1 MRRSEP
7 NTSVH
12 SSKGRLVVT
21 RVAEAVAQVV
31 AVCHEQFRSDPCPEA
46 FEEAELRVRETMN
59 ALACELLGA
68 VIEKRDDGASRIER
82 DGQSWFRVAA
92 TPRTIMTS
100 LGPLTYRRARYRT
113 STAPAHG
120 GLPGAVTAAIY
131 STVLARPSRSGPT
144 RFRYAGESQSL
155 SRRRARADA
164 EEGVPA
170 RFRIHAIPETDMH
183 DPERDIRD
191 IPLSQLELSPD
202 NVRKTPADDSAF
214 TELKASIAAHG
225 LLENLIAHAMGLGAD
240 GIGRYAV
247 IAGGRRL
254 AAMQALAAEG
264 TLDED
269 HPVPCRM
276 IGDIVTAEEVSLA
289 ENSVRAAMH
298 PADQVEAF
306 RRLADA
312 GSTAAAIA
320 ARFGVSE
327 RTVEK
332 RLRLGNAAPVL
343 LEAYRA
349 GEIDLDT
356 LMAFAVTTNQARQ
369 SAVWETVSQQGY
381 RPGAWQIKR
390 LLTEDRVPA
399 TSAIVR
405 FVGIE
410 AYEATGGKIDR
421 DLFAE
426 EDERGIW
433 FDDPDLLN
441 KLAIDSLQVAAR
453 ELETRWKWAEARLDV
468 DWSATAAF
476 GRVRPQPAEPTD
488 GEKAEIERLRTRN
501 DELANMDDDGWT
513 EELVEEADANETR
526 LDEIEA
532 TIEARAVYRREDI
545 AIAGCIATVGNDGEL
560 KLIQGLVRPEDM
572 PARESND
579 ANMAGQDD
587 TGDGESA
594 SSSIEAP
601 TLAAPLASLGDAEAE
616 ARKEAGVGIGLADD
630 LRAIRTAIVKSQL
643 ACDFEAAFDLL
654 LFQLARGV
662 FASGYHDDALD
673 IRATETPDRPAM
685 RVNDDAFGTI
695 NVGEKHLEIDRATQK
710 LDWTGLSDTEAFA
723 ELRALPERD
732 KRTLFASCV
741 ARTLKGQLAFEPKA
755 RPEVEATV
763 ARLDI
768 DFAAA
773 VRGNRDQLWTAD
785 LLWSRLR
792 KDRILAV
799 ARETL
804 GETWAQAEAKHKKA
818 DIAKAMQDAFA
829 HGGDVPAG
837 VTAEGRAAAIAWT
850 PPGFRAF
857 DTGAVDDSALA
868 DDEGTTAPEPQPS
881 KIDTPLE
888 NALEHS
894 SVDPSGA
901 DGEARQDDATEADA
915 LPGDD
920 PEPTPVEA
928 TRPINVSV
936 PGIVESIDAPAV
948 AERRAAAIASAMNA
962 DATLPVAASAPEVA
976 GPPAADAGG
985 HDVSVEREQVLAP
998 PRGNGHDN
1006 GAELLEIPAFLRRG

>member
-1 MRRSEP
+1 
-7 NTSVH
+7 
-12 SSKGRLVVT
+12 
-21 RVAEAVAQVV
+21 
-31 AVCHEQFRSDPCPEA
+31 
-46 FEEAELRVRETMN
+46 
-59 ALACELLGA
+59 
-68 VIEKRDDGASRIER
+68 
-82 DGQSWFRVAA
+82 
-92 TPRTIMTS
+92 
-100 LGPLTYRRARYRT
+100 
-113 STAPAHG
+113 
-120 GLPGAVTAAIY
+120 
-131 STVLARPSRSGPT
+131 
-144 RFRYAGESQSL
+144 
-155 SRRRARADA
+155 
-164 EEGVPA
+164 
-170 RFRIHAIPETDMH
+170 MH
-183 DPERDIRD
+183 DPESAIRD

-202 NVRKTPADDSAF
+202 NVRKTPADTSAF

-225 LLENLIAHAMGLGAD
+225 LLENLIARAMEPGTDCGA
-240 GIGRYAV
+240 RYAV

-264 TLDED
+264 ALEED

-276 IGDIVTAEEVSLA
+276 IGAIVAAEEVSLA

-349 GEIDLDT
+349 GEIDLET
-356 LMAFAVTTNQARQ
+356 LMAFAVTTDKARQ

-399 TSAIVR
+399 TSAIAR
-405 FVGIE
+405 FIGIE
-410 AYEATGGKIDR
+410 AYETAGGGIDR

-441 KLAIDSLQVAAR
+441 KLAMDSLQAAAR

-501 DELANMDDDGWT
+501 DELANMNDDGWT
-513 EELVEEADANETR
+513 EELVEEAEGNEER

-532 TIEARAVYRREDI
+532 TIEARAIYRRENI

-572 PARESND
+572 PAREAGD
-579 ANMAGQDD
+579 ADADGHDD

-594 SSSIEAP
+594 NSGINAP
-601 TLAAPLASLGDAEAE
+601 IFMAPLASPGDAEAE

-654 LFQLARGV
+654 LFQLARSV
-662 FASGYHDDALD
+662 FTSGYHDDALD
-673 IRATETPDRPAM
+673 IRATDTPDRPVM
-685 RVNDDAFGTI
+685 RVNDDAFGTV
-695 NVGEKHLEIDRATQK
+695 NVGQKHLEIDRAGQK
-710 LDWTGLSDTEAFA
+710 LDWTGLPDAEGFD

-773 VRGNRDQLWTAD
+773 VRGNRDQVWTAD

-792 KDRILAV
+792 KDRILAI
-799 ARETL
+799 ARKTL
-804 GETWAQAEAKHKKA
+804 GETWAQAEAKQKKA

-837 VTAEGRAAAIAWT
+837 ITAEGRAAAIAWT

-857 DTGAVDDSALA
+857 DTGAVDDEGAPS
-868 DDEGTTAPEPQPS
+868 DEGTAAPDPQPA
-881 KIDTPLE
+881 KADTPLE
-888 NALEHS
+888 DAPLGNTPEENGNDADGGA
-894 SVDPSGA
+894 DPSGA
-901 DGEARQDDATEADA
+901 DSDTSQSR
-915 LPGDD
+915 D
-920 PEPTPVEA
+920 PEAGAPADNVADPVPVEA
-928 TRPINVSV
+928 QKPMNVGVHSV
-936 PGIVESIDAPAV
+936 IESIDAPAV
-948 AERRAAAIASAMNA
+948 AERRADALASAVHA
-962 DATLPVAASAPEVA
+962 DAAPPVAASAPE
-976 GPPAADAGG
+976 AADSTAGDAIAGRG

-1006 GAELLEIPAFLRRG
+1006 KAELLEIPAFLRRG

>member
-1 MRRSEP
+1 
-7 NTSVH
+7 
-12 SSKGRLVVT
+12 
-21 RVAEAVAQVV
+21 
-31 AVCHEQFRSDPCPEA
+31 
-46 FEEAELRVRETMN
+46 
-59 ALACELLGA
+59 
-68 VIEKRDDGASRIER
+68 
-82 DGQSWFRVAA
+82 
-92 TPRTIMTS
+92 
-100 LGPLTYRRARYRT
+100 
-113 STAPAHG
+113 
-120 GLPGAVTAAIY
+120 
-131 STVLARPSRSGPT
+131 
-144 RFRYAGESQSL
+144 
-155 SRRRARADA
+155 
-164 EEGVPA
+164 
-170 RFRIHAIPETDMH
+170 MH
-183 DPERDIRD
+183 DPEHNIRA
-191 IPLSQLELSPD
+191 IPLSQLELSPG
-202 NVRKTPADDSAF
+202 NVRKTPADASAF
-214 TELKASIAAHG
+214 TELKASITAHG
-225 LLENLIAHAMGLGAD
+225 LLENLIARAMEPGTDCVA
-240 GIGRYAV
+240 RYAV

-264 TLDED
+264 ALDED

-276 IGDIVTAEEVSLA
+276 IEDIVAAEEVSLA
-289 ENSVRAAMH
+289 ENVVRAAMH

-306 RRLADA
+306 RQLADA
-312 GSTAAAIA
+312 GSTAAAIG

-356 LMAFAVTTNQARQ
+356 LMAFAVTTDQARQ
-369 SAVWETVSQQGY
+369 STVWETVSQQGY
-381 RPGAWQIKR
+381 RPGAWQIKQ
-390 LLTEDRVPA
+390 LLTEDRVSA
-399 TSAIVR
+399 TSAIAR

-410 AYEATGGKIDR
+410 AYEAAGGKIDR

-441 KLAIDSLQVAAR
+441 QLAMDSLQVAAR

-468 DWSATAAF
+468 DWSATASF

-488 GEKAEIERLRTRN
+488 EEKAEIERLRTRN

-532 TIEARAVYRREDI
+532 MIEARAVYRCEDI
-545 AIAGCIATVGNDGEL
+545 AIAGCIATIGNDGEL
-560 KLIQGLVRPEDM
+560 KLIQGLVRPEDI
-572 PARESND
+572 PAREAGD
-579 ANMAGQDD
+579 ANMTGQDD
-587 TGDGESA
+587 TSDGESA
-594 SSSIEAP
+594 SSGIEAP
-601 TLAAPLASLGDAEAE
+601 TLAAPLASPGDAEAE

-643 ACDFEAAFDLL
+643 ACDFDAAFDLL
-654 LFQLARGV
+654 LFQLARSV
-662 FASGYHDDALD
+662 FTSGYHDDALD
-673 IRATETPDRPAM
+673 IRAAETPDRPAM

-695 NVGEKHLEIDRATQK
+695 NVGEKHLEIDRAGQK
-710 LDWTGLSDTEAFA
+710 LDWAGLPDDEAFA

-768 DFAAA
+768 DFAVA
-773 VRGNRDQLWTAD
+773 VRGNRDQIWTAD

-792 KDRILAV
+792 KDRILAI

-804 GETWAQAEAKHKKA
+804 GETWAQAEAKQKKA
-818 DIAKAMQDAFA
+818 DIARAMQEAFA
-829 HGGDVPAG
+829 HGDGVPAG

-857 DTGAVDDSALA
+857 DIGAVDDSALV

-881 KIDTPLE
+881 KIDMPSVH
-888 NALEHS
+888 ALEHS

-928 TRPINVSV
+928 PQPMNARVQSL
-936 PGIVESIDAPAV
+936 VESIDAPAV
-948 AERRAAAIASAMNA
+948 PERRAAALALNVNA
-962 DATLPVAASAPEVA
+962 DATP
-976 GPPAADAGG
+976 
-985 HDVSVEREQVLAP
+985 SVEREQVLAP
-998 PRGNGHDN
+998 RRGNGHDN
-1006 GAELLEIPAFLRRG
+1006 KAELLEIPAFLRRG

>member
-1 MRRSEP
+1 
-7 NTSVH
+7 
-12 SSKGRLVVT
+12 
-21 RVAEAVAQVV
+21 
-31 AVCHEQFRSDPCPEA
+31 
-46 FEEAELRVRETMN
+46 
-59 ALACELLGA
+59 
-68 VIEKRDDGASRIER
+68 
-82 DGQSWFRVAA
+82 
-92 TPRTIMTS
+92 
-100 LGPLTYRRARYRT
+100 
-113 STAPAHG
+113 
-120 GLPGAVTAAIY
+120 
-131 STVLARPSRSGPT
+131 
-144 RFRYAGESQSL
+144 
-155 SRRRARADA
+155 
-164 EEGVPA
+164 
-170 RFRIHAIPETDMH
+170 MH

-191 IPLSQLELSPD
+191 IPLSQLELSPC
-202 NVRKTPADDSAF
+202 NVRKTPADASAF

-225 LLENLIAHAMGLGAD
+225 LLENLIARAMEPGPD
-240 GIGRYAV
+240 GPGRYAV

-254 AAMQALAAEG
+254 AAMQALADEG
-264 TLDED
+264 ALEED

-276 IGDIVTAEEVSLA
+276 IGGIVAAEEVSLA
-289 ENSVRAAMH
+289 ENMVRAAMH

-349 GEIDLDT
+349 GGIDLET
-356 LMAFAVTTNQARQ
+356 LMAFAVTTDQARQ

-399 TSAIVR
+399 TSAVAR
-405 FVGIE
+405 FVGTQ
-410 AYEATGGKIDR
+410 AYEEAGGRIDR

-441 KLAIDSLQVAAR
+441 KLAMDSLQAAAK
-453 ELETRWKWAEARLDV
+453 ELETRWKWAEARLDM
-468 DWSATAAF
+468 DWGATASF

-488 GEKAEIERLRTRN
+488 GEKAEIERLRIRN
-501 DELANMDDDGWT
+501 NELANMDDDGWT
-513 EELVEEADANETR
+513 GELVEEAESNETR

-532 TIEARAVYRREDI
+532 MIEARAVYRREDI
-545 AIAGCIATVGNDGEL
+545 AIAGCIATIGNDGEF

-572 PARESND
+572 PAHASED
-579 ANMAGQDD
+579 ADAARQDD

-594 SSSIEAP
+594 KSGIEAP
-601 TLAAPLASLGDAEAE
+601 TLAAPLAFFSDAEAE

-643 ACDFEAAFDLL
+643 ACDFYAAFDLL
-654 LFQLARGV
+654 LFQLARSV
-662 FASGYHDDALD
+662 FTIGYHDGALD
-673 IRATETPDRPAM
+673 IRAAETPDRPAM
-685 RVNDDAFGTI
+685 RVNDDAFGDI
-695 NVGEKHLEIDRATQK
+695 NVGEKHLEIDRAAQK

-723 ELRALPERD
+723 ELRALPVRD

-773 VRGNRDQLWTAD
+773 VRGNRDQVWTAD

-792 KDRILAV
+792 KDRILAI

-804 GETWAQAEAKHKKA
+804 GEIWAQEHARPKKA

-829 HGGDVPAG
+829 HGGGVPAG

-857 DTGAVDDSALA
+857 DTGAVDDEGAASN
-868 DDEGTTAPEPQPS
+868 EGTAAPDPQPAAADAQLEDAPPGNAPE
-881 KIDTPLE
+881 DGG
-888 NALEHS
+888 A
-894 SVDPSGA
+894 DPSGV
-901 DGEARQDDATEADA
+901 DAETSQAGNPQAGA
-915 LPGDD
+915 LPNNNAD
-920 PEPTPVEA
+920 PVPVEA
-928 TRPINVSV
+928 QQPMNARVHS
-936 PGIVESIDAPAV
+936 IVESIDAPAV
-948 AERRAAAIASAMNA
+948 AKRRTAAPASAVNA
-962 DATLPVAASAPEVA
+962 DATPSLAASAREAAAPPAGEAGASDHDAVRITVA
-976 GPPAADAGG
+976 GGG
-985 HDVSVEREQVLAP
+985 QDVSAERGQVLAP
-998 PRGNGHDN
+998 PRGNGRDN
-1006 GAELLEIPAFLRRG
+1006 GAGLLEIPAFLRRG

>member
-1 MRRSEP
+1 M
-7 NTSVH
+7 
-12 SSKGRLVVT
+12 
-21 RVAEAVAQVV
+21 
-31 AVCHEQFRSDPCPEA
+31 
-46 FEEAELRVRETMN
+46 
-59 ALACELLGA
+59 
-68 VIEKRDDGASRIER
+68 
-82 DGQSWFRVAA
+82 
-92 TPRTIMTS
+92 
-100 LGPLTYRRARYRT
+100 
-113 STAPAHG
+113 
-120 GLPGAVTAAIY
+120 
-131 STVLARPSRSGPT
+131 
-144 RFRYAGESQSL
+144 
-155 SRRRARADA
+155 
-164 EEGVPA
+164 
-170 RFRIHAIPETDMH
+170 
-183 DPERDIRD
+183 
-191 IPLSQLELSPD
+191 
-202 NVRKTPADDSAF
+202 
-214 TELKASIAAHG
+214 
-225 LLENLIAHAMGLGAD
+225 
-240 GIGRYAV
+240 
-247 IAGGRRL
+247 
-254 AAMQALAAEG
+254 
-264 TLDED
+264 DED

-276 IGDIVTAEEVSLA
+276 IGSIVAAEEVSLA

-349 GEIDLDT
+349 GEIDLET
-356 LMAFAVTTNQARQ
+356 LMAFAVTTDQARQ

-399 TSAIVR
+399 TSAIAR

-410 AYEATGGKIDR
+410 AYEAAGGRIDR

-441 KLAIDSLQVAAR
+441 KLAMDSLQVAAR

-488 GEKAEIERLRTRN
+488 EEKAEIERLRTRN

-532 TIEARAVYRREDI
+532 MIEARAVYRREDI
-545 AIAGCIATVGNDGEL
+545 AIAGCIATIGNDGEL

-572 PARESND
+572 PAREADD
-579 ANMAGQDD
+579 AGAAGHDD
-587 TGDGESA
+587 TGDEENTISG
-594 SSSIEAP
+594 IDAP
-601 TLAAPLASLGDAEAE
+601 TFVAPLASPGDAEAE

-654 LFQLARGV
+654 LFQLARSV
-662 FASGYHDDALD
+662 FTSGYHDDALD
-673 IRATETPDRPAM
+673 IRATETSDRPAM
-685 RVNDDAFGTI
+685 RINDDAFGTI
-695 NVGEKHLEIDRATQK
+695 NVGEKHLEIDRAAQK

-723 ELRALPERD
+723 ELRVLPERD

-763 ARLDI
+763 ARLGI

-773 VRGNRDQLWTAD
+773 VRGNRDQVWTAD

-792 KDRILAV
+792 KDRILAI

-804 GETWAQAEAKHKKA
+804 GETWAQTEAKQKKA
-818 DIAKAMQDAFA
+818 EIAKAMQDAFA
-829 HGGDVPAG
+829 HGNGVPAG

-857 DTGAVDDSALA
+857 DSGTVDDEGAAS
-868 DDEGTTAPEPQPS
+868 DEGTTAPEPQPTVA
-881 KIDTPLE
+881 DTPLGDAPE
-888 NALEHS
+888 
-894 SVDPSGA
+894 D
-901 DGEARQDDATEADA
+901 DGDDADSDTSQSGDPQAGAPADNVA
-915 LPGDD
+915 DLAQ
-920 PEPTPVEA
+920 VEA
-928 TRPINVSV
+928 QQPMNARVHSV
-936 PGIVESIDAPAV
+936 VESIDAPAV
-948 AERRAAAIASAMNA
+948 AERRAAALASAVNA
-962 DATLPVAASAPEVA
+962 DTTPPVAASAPEAA
-976 GPPAADAGG
+976 GAGDHDAMRITIAGG
-985 HDVSVEREQVLAP
+985 GSNVPVEPEQVMAP
-998 PRGNGHDN
+998 PRGNGHGN
-1006 GAELLEIPAFLRRG
+1006 KAELLEIPAFLRRG

>member
-1 MRRSEP
+1 
-7 NTSVH
+7 
-12 SSKGRLVVT
+12 
-21 RVAEAVAQVV
+21 
-31 AVCHEQFRSDPCPEA
+31 
-46 FEEAELRVRETMN
+46 
-59 ALACELLGA
+59 
-68 VIEKRDDGASRIER
+68 
-82 DGQSWFRVAA
+82 
-92 TPRTIMTS
+92 
-100 LGPLTYRRARYRT
+100 
-113 STAPAHG
+113 
-120 GLPGAVTAAIY
+120 
-131 STVLARPSRSGPT
+131 
-144 RFRYAGESQSL
+144 
-155 SRRRARADA
+155 
-164 EEGVPA
+164 
-170 RFRIHAIPETDMH
+170 MH
-183 DPERDIRD
+183 DPECDIRD
-191 IPLSQLELSPD
+191 IQLSQLELSPD
-202 NVRKTPADDSAF
+202 NVRRTPADASAF

-225 LLENLIAHAMGLGAD
+225 LLENLIARSMEPGPDGA
-240 GIGRYAV
+240 GRYSV

-264 TLDED
+264 ALDED

-276 IGDIVTAEEVSLA
+276 IGGIVAAEEVSLA

-356 LMAFAVTTNQARQ
+356 LMAFAVTTDHVRQ
-369 SAVWETVSQQGY
+369 SAVWEAVSQQGY

-390 LLTEDRVPA
+390 LLTEDRVSA
-399 TSAIVR
+399 TSAIAR
-405 FVGIE
+405 FVGLE
-410 AYEATGGKIDR
+410 AYEAAGGRIDR
-421 DLFAE
+421 DLFAW

-433 FDDPDLLN
+433 LDDPDLLN
-441 KLAIDSLQVAAR
+441 KLAMDSLQAAAR
-453 ELETRWKWAEARLDV
+453 ELKTRWKWAESRLDV

-476 GRVRPQPAEPTD
+476 GRMRPQPAEPTD

-501 DELANMDDDGWT
+501 DALANMDDDGWT
-513 EELVEEADANETR
+513 EQLVEEVDANETR

-545 AIAGCIATVGNDGEL
+545 AIAWCIATVGNGGEF

-572 PARESND
+572 PARE
-579 ANMAGQDD
+579 AGAAGHDD
-587 TGDGESA
+587 TGDEKNTISG
-594 SSSIEAP
+594 IDAP
-601 TLAAPLASLGDAEAE
+601 TFVATLASPGDAEAE
-616 ARKEAGVGIGLADD
+616 ARKVAGVGIGLADD

-643 ACDFEAAFDLL
+643 ACDFETAFDLL
-654 LFQLARGV
+654 LFQLARSV
-662 FASGYHDDALD
+662 FTNGYHDGALD
-673 IRATETPDRPAM
+673 IRAAETPDRPAM

-695 NVGEKHLEIDRATQK
+695 NVGEKHLEIDRAAQK
-710 LDWTGLSDTEAFA
+710 LNWAGLPDAEAFA

-732 KRTLFASCV
+732 KQILFASCV

-773 VRGNRDQLWTAD
+773 VRGNRDQVWTAD

-792 KDRILAV
+792 KDRILAI

-804 GETWAQAEAKHKKA
+804 GETWAQAEAKQKKA
-818 DIAKAMQDAFA
+818 EIAKAMQDAFA

-857 DTGAVDDSALA
+857 DAGIVDDSGPA
-868 DDEGTTAPEPQPS
+868 DDPGTTAPEPQPTVA
-881 KIDTPLE
+881 DTPLGGTPE
-888 NALEHS
+888 DDDVNGGP
-894 SVDPSGA
+894 DPSGVDAETPQAGAPEDGTLPDNDA
-901 DGEARQDDATEADA
+901 D
-915 LPGDD
+915 PV
-920 PEPTPVEA
+920 PVEA
-928 TRPINVSV
+928 PRPMNARVHSV
-936 PGIVESIDAPAV
+936 VESIDAPAV
-948 AERRAAAIASAMNA
+948 AERRATALASAANA
-962 DATLPVAASAPEVA
+962 DATPPIAASAPE
-976 GPPAADAGG
+976 AADHDAGRITIAGG
-985 HDVSVEREQVLAP
+985 GHEVSVEREQVLAP

-1006 GAELLEIPAFLRRG
+1006 GAALLEIPTFLRRG

>member
-1 MRRSEP
+1 
-7 NTSVH
+7 
-12 SSKGRLVVT
+12 
-21 RVAEAVAQVV
+21 
-31 AVCHEQFRSDPCPEA
+31 
-46 FEEAELRVRETMN
+46 
-59 ALACELLGA
+59 
-68 VIEKRDDGASRIER
+68 
-82 DGQSWFRVAA
+82 
-92 TPRTIMTS
+92 
-100 LGPLTYRRARYRT
+100 
-113 STAPAHG
+113 
-120 GLPGAVTAAIY
+120 
-131 STVLARPSRSGPT
+131 
-144 RFRYAGESQSL
+144 
-155 SRRRARADA
+155 
-164 EEGVPA
+164 
-170 RFRIHAIPETDMH
+170 MH

-202 NVRKTPADDSAF
+202 NVRKTPADASAF

-225 LLENLIAHAMGLGAD
+225 LLENLIARAMGPGAD

-254 AAMQALAAEG
+254 ATMQALAAEG
-264 TLDED
+264 ALDED

-276 IGDIVTAEEVSLA
+276 IGSIVAAEEVSLA

-349 GEIDLDT
+349 GEIDLET
-356 LMAFAVTTNQARQ
+356 LMAFAVTTDRARQ
-369 SAVWETVSQQGY
+369 SVVWETVSQQGY

-405 FVGIE
+405 FVGLE
-410 AYEATGGKIDR
+410 AYEAAGGRIDR

-433 FDDPDLLN
+433 FDDPNLLN
-441 KLAIDSLQVAAR
+441 KLAMDSLQAAAR

-488 GEKAEIERLRTRN
+488 EEKAEIERLRTRN

-513 EELVEEADANETR
+513 EELVEEAEGNEEQ

-532 TIEARAVYRREDI
+532 TIEARAIYRREDI

-560 KLIQGLVRPEDM
+560 KLIQGLVKPEDM
-572 PARESND
+572 PAREAGD
-579 ANMAGQDD
+579 AAAAEHGD
-587 TGDGESA
+587 TADGEETFSG
-594 SSSIEAP
+594 IDVP
-601 TLAAPLASLGDAEAE
+601 TFVAPLASPGDAEAE
-616 ARKEAGVGIGLADD
+616 ARKEAGVDIGLADN

-654 LFQLARGV
+654 LFQIARSV
-662 FASGYHDDALD
+662 FTTGYHDGALD
-673 IRATETPDRPAM
+673 IRAAETPDRPAM
-685 RVNDDAFGTI
+685 RVNDDAFGDI
-695 NVGEKHLEIDRATQK
+695 NVGEKHLEIDRAAQK
-710 LDWTGLSDTEAFA
+710 LDWTDLPDDEAFA
-723 ELRALPERD
+723 ELRALPQQD

-755 RPEVEATV
+755 RAEVEATV
-763 ARLDI
+763 ARLGI

-773 VRGNRDQLWTAD
+773 VRGNRNQVWTAD

-792 KDRILAV
+792 KDRILTI

-804 GETWAQAEAKHKKA
+804 GETWAQAEAKQKKA
-818 DIAKAMQDAFA
+818 EIARAMQEAFA
-829 HGGDVPAG
+829 HGDGVPAG

-857 DTGAVDDSALA
+857 DTVAVDDNDTGDVEGATSAEQQQVATDTPVDDAAEGSGDDA
-868 DDEGTTAPEPQPS
+868 DGVADPSAVNNGASQAGAPEG
-881 KIDTPLE
+881 
-888 NALEHS
+888 
-894 SVDPSGA
+894 GA
-901 DGEARQDDATEADA
+901 T
-915 LPGDD
+915 PGDNA
-920 PEPTPVEA
+920 EPVPVEA
-928 TRPINVSV
+928 PQRMNAGVHSV
-936 PGIVESIDAPAV
+936 VESIDAPAV
-948 AERRAAAIASAMNA
+948 AERRAAALASAMNA
-962 DATLPVAASAPEVA
+962 EATPPVAASAPEA
-976 GPPAADAGG
+976 ADPPAGDAIAGGG

-998 PRGNGHDN
+998 PRGNGRDN
-1006 GAELLEIPAFLRRG
+1006 KAELLEIPAFLRRG

>member
-1 MRRSEP
+1 
-7 NTSVH
+7 
-12 SSKGRLVVT
+12 
-21 RVAEAVAQVV
+21 
-31 AVCHEQFRSDPCPEA
+31 
-46 FEEAELRVRETMN
+46 
-59 ALACELLGA
+59 
-68 VIEKRDDGASRIER
+68 
-82 DGQSWFRVAA
+82 
-92 TPRTIMTS
+92 
-100 LGPLTYRRARYRT
+100 
-113 STAPAHG
+113 
-120 GLPGAVTAAIY
+120 
-131 STVLARPSRSGPT
+131 
-144 RFRYAGESQSL
+144 
-155 SRRRARADA
+155 
-164 EEGVPA
+164 
-170 RFRIHAIPETDMH
+170 MH

-191 IPLSQLELSPD
+191 IPLSQLELSPC
-202 NVRKTPADDSAF
+202 NVRKTPADASAF

-225 LLENLIAHAMGLGAD
+225 LLENLIARSMEPGSD
-240 GIGRYAV
+240 GPGRYAV

-264 TLDED
+264 ALEED

-276 IGDIVTAEEVSLA
+276 IGGIVAAEEVSLA
-289 ENSVRAAMH
+289 ENTVRAAMH

-349 GEIDLDT
+349 GEIDLET
-356 LMAFAVTTNQARQ
+356 LMAFAVTTDQARQ
-369 SAVWETVSQQGY
+369 TAVWAAVSQQGY

-390 LLTEDRVPA
+390 LLTEDRVSA
-399 TSAIVR
+399 TSAIAR

-410 AYEATGGKIDR
+410 AYEAAGGSIDR

-441 KLAIDSLQVAAR
+441 KLAMDSLQVAAR
-453 ELETRWKWAEARLDV
+453 ELKTRWKWTEARLDV
-468 DWSATAAF
+468 DWSATACY

-532 TIEARAVYRREDI
+532 TIEARAVYRCEDI
-545 AIAGCIATVGNDGEL
+545 AIAGCIATIGNDGEL

-572 PARESND
+572 PAREPND

-601 TLAAPLASLGDAEAE
+601 TLAAPLASPGDAEAE

-643 ACDFEAAFDLL
+643 TCDFDAAFDLL

-662 FASGYHDDALD
+662 FTNGYHDDALD
-673 IRATETPDRPAM
+673 IRAAETPDRPAM

-695 NVGEKHLEIDRATQK
+695 NVGEKHLELDRAGQK
-710 LDWTGLSDTEAFA
+710 LDWTGLSDDEAFA

-732 KRTLFASCV
+732 KRALFASCV
-741 ARTLKGQLAFEPKA
+741 ARTLRGQLAFEPKA

-773 VRGNRDQLWTAD
+773 VRGNNDQVWTAD

-792 KDRILAV
+792 TDRILAI
-799 ARETL
+799 ARGTL
-804 GETWAQAEAKHKKA
+804 GETWTQAKTKQKKA

-829 HGGDVPAG
+829 HGDGVPAG
-837 VTAEGRAAAIAWT
+837 ITAEGRAAAIAWT

-857 DTGAVDDSALA
+857 DTGTVDDSGAA
-868 DDEGTTAPEPQPS
+868 DDPGTTAPEPQPTVA
-881 KIDTPLE
+881 DTPLGGTPE
-888 NALEHS
+888 DDGDDVNGGP
-894 SVDPSGA
+894 DPSGVDA
-901 DGEARQDDATEADA
+901 DTPQAGAPEDGTLPDNDA
-915 LPGDD
+915 D
-920 PEPTPVEA
+920 PVPVEA
-928 TRPINVSV
+928 PRPMNARVHSV
-936 PGIVESIDAPAV
+936 VESIDAPAV
-948 AERRAAAIASAMNA
+948 AERRAAALASNVNA
-962 DATLPVAASAPEVA
+962 DATP
-976 GPPAADAGG
+976 
-985 HDVSVEREQVLAP
+985 SVEREQVLAP

-1006 GAELLEIPAFLRRG
+1006 KAELLEIPAFLRRG

>member
-1 MRRSEP
+1 
-7 NTSVH
+7 
-12 SSKGRLVVT
+12 
-21 RVAEAVAQVV
+21 
-31 AVCHEQFRSDPCPEA
+31 
-46 FEEAELRVRETMN
+46 
-59 ALACELLGA
+59 
-68 VIEKRDDGASRIER
+68 
-82 DGQSWFRVAA
+82 
-92 TPRTIMTS
+92 
-100 LGPLTYRRARYRT
+100 
-113 STAPAHG
+113 
-120 GLPGAVTAAIY
+120 
-131 STVLARPSRSGPT
+131 
-144 RFRYAGESQSL
+144 
-155 SRRRARADA
+155 
-164 EEGVPA
+164 
-170 RFRIHAIPETDMH
+170 MH
-183 DPERDIRD
+183 DPEREIRD

-202 NVRKTPADDSAF
+202 NVRKTPADAAAF
-214 TELKASIAAHG
+214 TELKASITAHG
-225 LLENLIAHAMGLGAD
+225 LLENLIARSMGPGTDCVA
-240 GIGRYAV
+240 RYAV

-264 TLDED
+264 ALEED

-276 IGDIVTAEEVSLA
+276 IVGIVVAEEVSLA

-343 LEAYRA
+343 LEAYRV

-356 LMAFAVTTNQARQ
+356 LMAFAVTTDHARQ

-390 LLTEDRVPA
+390 LLTEDRVSA
-399 TSAIVR
+399 TSAIAR

-410 AYEATGGKIDR
+410 AYEAAGGKIDR

-441 KLAIDSLQVAAR
+441 KLAMDSLQVAAR

-488 GEKAEIERLRTRN
+488 EEKAEIERLRTRN
-501 DELANMDDDGWT
+501 DELANTDDEDWT

-545 AIAGCIATVGNDGEL
+545 AIAGCIATIGNDGEL

-572 PARESND
+572 PAHASED
-579 ANMAGQDD
+579 ADAAGQDD
-587 TGDGESA
+587 TGDGEYTIYG
-594 SSSIEAP
+594 IEAP
-601 TLAAPLASLGDAEAE
+601 TLAAPLASSVDVEAE

-643 ACDFEAAFDLL
+643 ACDFDAAFDLL
-654 LFQLARGV
+654 LFQFARGV
-662 FASGYHDDALD
+662 FTNGYHDDALD
-673 IRATETPDRPAM
+673 IRAAETPNRPAM

-710 LDWTGLSDTEAFA
+710 LNWAGLPDDEAFA

-792 KDRILAV
+792 KDRILAI

-804 GETWAQAEAKHKKA
+804 GETWAQAEAKQKKA

-829 HGGDVPAG
+829 HGDDVPAG

-857 DTGAVDDSALA
+857 DTGTVDDEGAAS
-868 DDEGTTAPEPQPS
+868 DKGTTAPEPQPTVA
-881 KIDTPLE
+881 DTPLGGTPE
-888 NALEHS
+888 DDGDDADGGA
-894 SVDPSGA
+894 DPSGA
-901 DGEARQDDATEADA
+901 DSDTSQSGDPKAGAPADNVADPAPAEAQQPMNAR
-915 LPGDD
+915 
-920 PEPTPVEA
+920 VH
-928 TRPINVSV
+928 SV
-936 PGIVESIDAPAV
+936 VESIDAPAV
-948 AERRAAAIASAMNA
+948 AECRAAALASGMNA
-962 DATLPVAASAPEVA
+962 DATPPVAASAPETA
-976 GPPAADAGG
+976 DPPAGD
-985 HDVSVEREQVLAP
+985 VLAP
-998 PRGNGHDN
+998 PRGNGRDDN
-1006 GAELLEIPAFLRRG
+1006 AGLLEIPAFLRRG

>member
-1 MRRSEP
+1 
-7 NTSVH
+7 
-12 SSKGRLVVT
+12 
-21 RVAEAVAQVV
+21 
-31 AVCHEQFRSDPCPEA
+31 
-46 FEEAELRVRETMN
+46 
-59 ALACELLGA
+59 
-68 VIEKRDDGASRIER
+68 
-82 DGQSWFRVAA
+82 
-92 TPRTIMTS
+92 
-100 LGPLTYRRARYRT
+100 
-113 STAPAHG
+113 
-120 GLPGAVTAAIY
+120 
-131 STVLARPSRSGPT
+131 
-144 RFRYAGESQSL
+144 
-155 SRRRARADA
+155 
-164 EEGVPA
+164 
-170 RFRIHAIPETDMH
+170 MH

-191 IPLSQLELSPD
+191 IPLSQLELSPG
-202 NVRKTPADDSAF
+202 NVRKTPADASAF

-225 LLENLIAHAMGLGAD
+225 LLENLIACSMGPGAD
-240 GIGRYAV
+240 GIARYAV

-264 TLDED
+264 ALDED

-276 IGDIVTAEEVSLA
+276 IGSIVAAEEVSLA
-289 ENSVRAAMH
+289 ENVVRAAMH
-298 PADQVEAF
+298 PADQIEAF

-349 GEIDLDT
+349 GEIDLET
-356 LMAFAVTTNQARQ
+356 LMAFAVTTDHARQ
-369 SAVWETVSQQGY
+369 SAVWAAVSQQGY
-381 RPGAWQIKR
+381 RPGAWQIRR
-390 LLTEDRVPA
+390 LLTEDQVPA
-399 TSAIVR
+399 SSAIAR

-410 AYEATGGKIDR
+410 AYEAAGGRIDR

-441 KLAIDSLQVAAR
+441 KLAMDSLQAAAR

-468 DWSATAAF
+468 DWSATASF

-513 EELVEEADANETR
+513 EELVEKAESNETR

-532 TIEARAVYRREDI
+532 MIEARAVYRREDI

-572 PARESND
+572 PACESKD
-579 ANMAGQDD
+579 ANMAVQDD

-601 TLAAPLASLGDAEAE
+601 TLAAPIASPGDAEAE

-643 ACDFEAAFDLL
+643 ACDFDVAFDLL

-662 FASGYHDDALD
+662 FTNGYHDDALD
-673 IRATETPDRPAM
+673 IRAAETPDRPAM
-685 RVNDDAFGTI
+685 RVNDDAFGTV
-695 NVGEKHLEIDRATQK
+695 NVGEKHLEIDRAAQK
-710 LDWTGLSDTEAFA
+710 LDWAGLPDVEGFT

-732 KRTLFASCV
+732 KRALFASCV

-763 ARLDI
+763 ARLGI
-768 DFAAA
+768 DFASAL
-773 VRGNRDQLWTAD
+773 RGNRDQVWTAD

-792 KDRILAV
+792 KDRILAIG
-799 ARETL
+799 RETL
-804 GETWAQAEAKHKKA
+804 GETWAQAETKQKKA

-829 HGGDVPAG
+829 HGDGVPAG

-857 DTGAVDDSALA
+857 DTGTVDDEGAA
-868 DDEGTTAPEPQPS
+868 DDEGTAAPDPQLAAADPPE
-881 KIDTPLE
+881 DAGP
-888 NALEHS
+888 
-894 SVDPSGA
+894 DPSA
-901 DGEARQDDATEADA
+901 VEAETSQA
-915 LPGDD
+915 GD
-920 PEPTPVEA
+920 PEASAPADNDTDPVPVEA
-928 TRPINVSV
+928 QQPMNAGVQSV
-936 PGIVESIDAPAV
+936 VESIDAPAV
-948 AERRAAAIASAMNA
+948 AVRRAAALASAVNA
-962 DATLPVAASAPEVA
+962 DATPPVAASAPEAARA
-976 GPPAADAGG
+976 GDHDAMRITIAGGG
-985 HDVSVEREQVLAP
+985 HDVSVEPEQVLAP

-1006 GAELLEIPAFLRRG
+1006 KAELLEIPAFLRRG

>member
-1 MRRSEP
+1 M
-7 NTSVH
+7 
-12 SSKGRLVVT
+12 
-21 RVAEAVAQVV
+21 
-31 AVCHEQFRSDPCPEA
+31 
-46 FEEAELRVRETMN
+46 
-59 ALACELLGA
+59 
-68 VIEKRDDGASRIER
+68 
-82 DGQSWFRVAA
+82 
-92 TPRTIMTS
+92 
-100 LGPLTYRRARYRT
+100 
-113 STAPAHG
+113 
-120 GLPGAVTAAIY
+120 
-131 STVLARPSRSGPT
+131 
-144 RFRYAGESQSL
+144 
-155 SRRRARADA
+155 
-164 EEGVPA
+164 
-170 RFRIHAIPETDMH
+170 
-183 DPERDIRD
+183 PERDIRN
-191 IPLSQLELSPD
+191 IPLSQLELSPG
-202 NVRKTPADDSAF
+202 NVRKTPANASAF

-225 LLENLIAHAMGLGAD
+225 LLENLIARAIESGTD

-254 AAMQALAAEG
+254 AAMQALAAEAA
-264 TLDED
+264 LDED

-276 IGDIVTAEEVSLA
+276 IGGIVAAEEVSLA

-356 LMAFAVTTNQARQ
+356 LMAFAVTMDQARQ

-399 TSAIVR
+399 TSAIAR
-405 FVGIE
+405 FVGLE
-410 AYEATGGKIDR
+410 AYEAAGGKIDR

-441 KLAIDSLQVAAR
+441 KLAMDNLQAAAR

-468 DWSATAAF
+468 DWSATASF

-488 GEKAEIERLRTRN
+488 EEKAEIERLRTRN

-513 EELVEEADANETR
+513 EKLVEEAEGNEER
-526 LDEIEA
+526 LYEIEA

-572 PARESND
+572 PAREAGD
-579 ANMAGQDD
+579 AGTAGHDD
-587 TGDGESA
+587 TADGEET
-594 SSSIEAP
+594 SSGIDAP
-601 TLAAPLASLGDAEAE
+601 TFVAPLAAPGDAEAE

-662 FASGYHDDALD
+662 FTNGYHDDALD
-673 IRATETPDRPAM
+673 IRAAETPDRPAM
-685 RVNDDAFGTI
+685 RANDDAFGTI
-695 NVGEKHLEIDRATQK
+695 NVGEKHLEIDRDAQK
-710 LDWTGLSDTEAFA
+710 LDWTGLPDAEAFA
-723 ELRALPERD
+723 ELRALPEGD

-755 RPEVEATV
+755 RPEAEATV
-763 ARLDI
+763 ARLGI

-773 VRGNRDQLWTAD
+773 VRGNPDQVWTAD

-804 GETWAQAEAKHKKA
+804 GETWAQAEAKRKKA
-818 DIAKAMQDAFA
+818 DIAKAMEDTFA
-829 HGGDVPAG
+829 HGDGVPAG
-837 VTAEGRAAAIAWT
+837 VSAEGRAAAIAWT

-857 DTGAVDDSALA
+857 DTGTV
-868 DDEGTTAPEPQPS
+868 DDEGATSDEGTNAPEPQPS
-881 KIDTPLE
+881 KIDTPLVD
-888 NALEHS
+888 ALEHS
-894 SVDPSGA
+894 SVDPSAA
-901 DGEARQDDATEADA
+901 DGEAPQDDAMEADA

-920 PEPTPVEA
+920 AAPTPVEA
-928 TRPINVSV
+928 QQPMNARFHSV
-936 PGIVESIDAPAV
+936 VESIDAPAV
-948 AERRAAAIASAMNA
+948 AERRAAALASGMNA
-962 DATLPVAASAPEVA
+962 DATPPVAASAPEAA
-976 GPPAADAGG
+976 GPPAGDAGAG
-985 HDVSVEREQVLAP
+985 EHDVSVEREQVLAP
-998 PRGNGHDN
+998 PRGNGHDDK
-1006 GAELLEIPAFLRRG
+1006 AEVLEVLEIPAFLRRG

>member
-1 MRRSEP
+1 
-7 NTSVH
+7 
-12 SSKGRLVVT
+12 
-21 RVAEAVAQVV
+21 
-31 AVCHEQFRSDPCPEA
+31 
-46 FEEAELRVRETMN
+46 
-59 ALACELLGA
+59 
-68 VIEKRDDGASRIER
+68 
-82 DGQSWFRVAA
+82 
-92 TPRTIMTS
+92 
-100 LGPLTYRRARYRT
+100 
-113 STAPAHG
+113 
-120 GLPGAVTAAIY
+120 
-131 STVLARPSRSGPT
+131 
-144 RFRYAGESQSL
+144 
-155 SRRRARADA
+155 
-164 EEGVPA
+164 
-170 RFRIHAIPETDMH
+170 MH
-183 DPERDIRD
+183 DPERDISD
-191 IPLSQLELSPD
+191 IPLSRLELSPD
-202 NVRKTPADDSAF
+202 NVRKTPADASAF

-225 LLENLIAHAMGLGAD
+225 LLENLIARAMEPGAD
-240 GIGRYAV
+240 GPGRYAV

-264 TLDED
+264 ALDDD

-276 IGDIVTAEEVSLA
+276 IGSIVAAEEVSLA

-356 LMAFAVTTNQARQ
+356 LMAFAVTTDQARQ

-399 TSAIVR
+399 TSAIAR
-405 FVGIE
+405 FVGLE
-410 AYEATGGKIDR
+410 AYEAAGGKIDR

-441 KLAIDSLQVAAR
+441 KLAMDSLQAAAR

-468 DWSATAAF
+468 DWSATASF

-488 GEKAEIERLRTRN
+488 EEKAEIERLRTRN

-513 EELVEEADANETR
+513 EELVEEAESNETR

-532 TIEARAVYRREDI
+532 TIEARAIYRREDI

-572 PARESND
+572 PAREAGD
-579 ANMAGQDD
+579 AAAAGHDD
-587 TGDGESA
+587 TADGEEPFPASMRPHSWLPSLRPAMRKPRRARKRASA
-594 SSSIEAP
+594 SVLPTICGPSARPSSR
-601 TLAAPLASLGDAEAE
+601 ASSPATSRRPSISCCSSLPA
-616 ARKEAGVGIGLADD
+616 
-630 LRAIRTAIVKSQL
+630 S
-643 ACDFEAAFDLL
+643 
-654 LFQLARGV
+654 V
-662 FASGYHDDALD
+662 FTNGYHDDALD
-673 IRATETPDRPAM
+673 IRAAETPDRPAM
-685 RVNDDAFGTI
+685 RVNDDAFGNT
-695 NVGEKHLEIDRATQK
+695 NVGEKHLEIDRAAQK
-710 LDWTGLSDTEAFA
+710 LDWTGLSDDEAFA
-723 ELRALPERD
+723 ELRALPEQD

-773 VRGNRDQLWTAD
+773 VRGNRDQVWTAD

-792 KDRILAV
+792 KDRILAI

-804 GETWAQAEAKHKKA
+804 GETWAQAEAKRKKA

-829 HGGDVPAG
+829 HGDGVPAG
-837 VTAEGRAAAIAWT
+837 VTAESRAAAIAWT

-857 DTGAVDDSALA
+857 DTGAVDDEGAAS
-868 DDEGTTAPEPQPS
+868 DEGTTVPEPQPTVA
-881 KIDTPLE
+881 DTPLGDAPE
-888 NALEHS
+888 DDGDDADGGA
-894 SVDPSGA
+894 DPSGA
-901 DGEARQDDATEADA
+901 DSNTSQ
-915 LPGDD
+915 PGDPEAGAPADNVAD
-920 PEPTPVEA
+920 PAPAEA
-928 TRPINVSV
+928 QQPMNARVNSV
-936 PGIVESIDAPAV
+936 VESIDAPAV
-948 AERRAAAIASAMNA
+948 AERRAAALASNVNA
-962 DATLPVAASAPEVA
+962 DATP
-976 GPPAADAGG
+976 
-985 HDVSVEREQVLAP
+985 SVEREQVLAP

-1006 GAELLEIPAFLRRG
+1006 KAELLEIPAFLRRG

>member
-1 MRRSEP
+1 
-7 NTSVH
+7 
-12 SSKGRLVVT
+12 
-21 RVAEAVAQVV
+21 
-31 AVCHEQFRSDPCPEA
+31 
-46 FEEAELRVRETMN
+46 
-59 ALACELLGA
+59 
-68 VIEKRDDGASRIER
+68 
-82 DGQSWFRVAA
+82 
-92 TPRTIMTS
+92 
-100 LGPLTYRRARYRT
+100 
-113 STAPAHG
+113 
-120 GLPGAVTAAIY
+120 
-131 STVLARPSRSGPT
+131 
-144 RFRYAGESQSL
+144 
-155 SRRRARADA
+155 
-164 EEGVPA
+164 
-170 RFRIHAIPETDMH
+170 MH

-202 NVRKTPADDSAF
+202 NVRKTPADASAF

-225 LLENLIAHAMGLGAD
+225 LLENLIARAMEPGAD
-240 GIGRYAV
+240 GVARYAV

-264 TLDED
+264 ALEED

-276 IGDIVTAEEVSLA
+276 IEDIVAAEEVSLA

-332 RLRLGNAAPVL
+332 RLRLRNAAPVL

-349 GEIDLDT
+349 GEIDLET
-356 LMAFAVTTNQARQ
+356 LMAFAVTTDQARQ
-369 SAVWETVSQQGY
+369 NAVWKTESQQGY

-390 LLTEDRVPA
+390 LLTEGRVPA
-399 TSAIVR
+399 TSAIAR

-410 AYEATGGKIDR
+410 AYEAAGGRIDR

-441 KLAIDSLQVAAR
+441 KLAMDSLQVAAR

-513 EELVEEADANETR
+513 EELVEESEANEAR

-532 TIEARAVYRREDI
+532 MIEARSVYRREDI
-545 AIAGCIATVGNDGEL
+545 AIAGCIATIGNDGEL

-572 PARESND
+572 PAREAGD
-579 ANMAGQDD
+579 ADAAGQDD

-594 SSSIEAP
+594 SSGIDAP
-601 TLAAPLASLGDAEAE
+601 TFVAPLASPGDAEAE
-616 ARKEAGVGIGLADD
+616 ARKEAGVSIGLADD

-662 FASGYHDDALD
+662 FTTGYHDDALD
-673 IRATETPDRPAM
+673 IRAAETPDRPAM
-685 RVNDDAFGTI
+685 RVNDDAFGDI
-695 NVGEKHLEIDRATQK
+695 NVGEKHLEIDRAVQK

-723 ELRALPERD
+723 ELRALPDRD
-732 KRTLFASCV
+732 KRTLFTSCV

-773 VRGNRDQLWTAD
+773 VRGNRDQVWTAD

-792 KDRILAV
+792 KDRILAI

-804 GETWAQAEAKHKKA
+804 GETWAQAEAKQKKA
-818 DIAKAMQDAFA
+818 EIAKAMQDAFA
-829 HGGDVPAG
+829 HGDGVPAG
-837 VTAEGRAAAIAWT
+837 LTAEGRAAAIAWT

-857 DTGAVDDSALA
+857 DTGTVDNSGAA
-868 DDEGTTAPEPQPS
+868 DDPGTTAPEPQPTVA
-881 KIDTPLE
+881 DTPLGGTPE
-888 NALEHS
+888 DAGDNADGGP
-894 SVDPSGA
+894 DPSGVDA
-901 DGEARQDDATEADA
+901 DTPQAGAPEDGTLPDNDA
-915 LPGDD
+915 D
-920 PEPTPVEA
+920 PVPVEA
-928 TRPINVSV
+928 QQPMNAGVQSV
-936 PGIVESIDAPAV
+936 VESIDAPAV
-948 AERRAAAIASAMNA
+948 AERRATALASAVNA
-962 DATLPVAASAPEVA
+962 DTTPPVAASAPEAA
-976 GPPAADAGG
+976 GAGDHDAMRITIAGG
-985 HDVSVEREQVLAP
+985 GSNVPVKPEQVMAP

-1006 GAELLEIPAFLRRG
+1006 KAELLEIPAFLRRG

>member
-1 MRRSEP
+1 MP
-7 NTSVH
+7 
-12 SSKGRLVVT
+12 K
-21 RVAEAVAQVV
+21 RV
-31 AVCHEQFRSDPCPEA
+31 SPPGSA
-46 FEEAELRVRETMN
+46 FT
-59 ALACELLGA
+59 
-68 VIEKRDDGASRIER
+68 
-82 DGQSWFRVAA
+82 Q
-92 TPRTIMTS
+92 
-100 LGPLTYRRARYRT
+100 
-113 STAPAHG
+113 
-120 GLPGAVTAAIY
+120 
-131 STVLARPSRSGPT
+131 
-144 RFRYAGESQSL
+144 
-155 SRRRARADA
+155 SRR
-164 EEGVPA
+164 PKCTTPN
-170 RFRIHAIPETDMH
+170 AIS
-183 DPERDIRD
+183 RD

-202 NVRKTPADDSAF
+202 NVRKTPADASAF

-225 LLENLIAHAMGLGAD
+225 LLENLIARSMEPGAD
-240 GIGRYAV
+240 GPGRYAV

-264 TLDED
+264 ALDED

-276 IGDIVTAEEVSLA
+276 IGAIVAAEEVSLA

-356 LMAFAVTTNQARQ
+356 LMAFAVTTDHARQ
-369 SAVWETVSQQGY
+369 NAVWETVSQQGY

-399 TSAIVR
+399 TSAIAR

-410 AYEATGGKIDR
+410 AYEAAGGRIDR

-441 KLAIDSLQVAAR
+441 KLAMDSLQVAAR

-513 EELVEEADANETR
+513 EELVEEAESNETR

-532 TIEARAVYRREDI
+532 MIEARAVYRREDI

-601 TLAAPLASLGDAEAE
+601 TLAAPLASPGDAEAE

-662 FASGYHDDALD
+662 FTSGYHDDALD
-673 IRATETPDRPAM
+673 IRAAETPDRPAM

-695 NVGEKHLEIDRATQK
+695 NVGEKHLEIDRAAQK
-710 LDWTGLSDTEAFA
+710 LDWAGLPDAEAFA

-773 VRGNRDQLWTAD
+773 VRGNRDQVWTAD
-785 LLWSRLR
+785 LLWSRSAQGPHPR
-792 KDRILAV
+792 HRPRNAG
-799 ARETL
+799 RGL
-804 GETWAQAEAKHKKA
+804 GASGGQAEEGGHRQGDAGRLRPRRRRARRGHGRGPRRGHRLDA
-818 DIAKAMQDAFA
+818 ARLPRLRYRRRRRQRLRLMTRGQPPPNRNRLWQTRRWAMRRKMLAITPTVA
-829 HGGDVPAG
+829 PIHRAP
-837 VTAEGRAAAIAWT
+837 TAT
-850 PPGFRAF
+850 PR
-857 DTGAVDDSALA
+857 
-868 DDEGTTAPEPQPS
+868 
-881 KIDTPLE
+881 
-888 NALEHS
+888 N
-894 SVDPSGA
+894 
-901 DGEARQDDATEADA
+901 
-915 LPGDD
+915 
-920 PEPTPVEA
+920 
-928 TRPINVSV
+928 
-936 PGIVESIDAPAV
+936 PGI
-948 AERRAAAIASAMNA
+948 RR
-962 DATLPVAASAPEVA
+962 PV
-976 GPPAADAGG
+976 
-985 HDVSVEREQVLAP
+985 
-998 PRGNGHDN
+998 
-1006 GAELLEIPAFLRRG
+1006 LRRTMSPIPLRRRRRVP